1 MNIDKTVIQII
12 ASSGVVGLI
21 VTLSVNRIVTRMF
34 DNFENQKKQQQK
46 LEKILVTKLDKLS
59 VIVELMAR
67 KLHDAGV
74 INGDLEKVQKDY
86 AEIDEMYDEF
96 IRDII
101 VGKHVK

>member
-1 MNIDKTVIQII
+1 MI
-12 ASSGVVGLI
+12 GLFLLL
-21 VTLSVNRIVTRMF
+21 V
-34 DNFENQKKQQQK
+34 EKKQQQK